1 MTSNS
6 LLSLPISDEFSCR
19 RTWILRGLG
28 QWFQLGLQR
37 WKLLGYRF
45 GCKFKIYIC
54 HGNQKFVQL
63 LNLLVVQYEVQSDNA
78 KMLQASNGNNN
89 AGLFTTDVAPIDP
102 KQSGIYLRWQDI
114 SNGLV
119 SLDSDIILKVP
130 FVGKSARNHMVVFF
144 CLAPTAS
151 TPGAKSFSPTTR
163 RGTRINPLG
172 VLVTLKLLTWLRSA
186 ESQIFY

>member
-1 MTSNS
+1 MVPARSSTLEVIGIS
-6 LLSLPISDEFSCR
+6 LWLQIQDIYLPWESEIRPTLESSCCTVR
-19 RTWILRGLG
+19 SS
-28 QWFQLGLQR
+28 
-37 WKLLGYRF
+37 KY
-45 GCKFKIYIC
+45 
-54 HGNQKFVQL
+54 
-63 LNLLVVQYEVQSDNA
+63 NA

-172 VLVTLKLLTWLRSA
+172 VLVTLKLLT
-186 ESQIFY
+186 